1 MMQRDGIIG
10 PPDGSKPREV
20 LKRPDWLSEVE
31 SQLR

>member
-20 LKRPDWLSEVE
+20 LKRPDWLTEVE
-31 SQLR
+31 MR